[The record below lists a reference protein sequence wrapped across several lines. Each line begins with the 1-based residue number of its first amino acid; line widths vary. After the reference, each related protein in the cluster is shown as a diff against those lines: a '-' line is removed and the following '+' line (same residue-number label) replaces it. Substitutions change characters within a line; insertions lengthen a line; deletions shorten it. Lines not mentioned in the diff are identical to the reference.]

1 MQTRQLT
8 TIAFALLLAGSVLGG
23 APVANA
29 QSGSC
34 GGAGQRCCTPA
45 ETTTGHQCITA
56 LVCSDFTSPICETGI
71 CTCRNSSI
79 LPPAGTITLTN
90 PLGATSDVRGLIE
103 RFVTILRDFATPIAI
118 LMILFGAF
126 RILTAAGDPAKF
138 ETGKKILLYTAIGY
152 AIIFVGWG
160 IASIIES
167 LLSS

>member
-1 MQTRQLT
+1 MASRTAR
-8 TIAFALLLAGSVLGG
+8 ISLLVAAIFLGFTLY
-23 APVANA
+23 AEPVAA
-29 QSGSC
+29 QCLTVG
-34 GGAGQRCCTPA
+34 R
-45 ETTTGHQCITA
+45 
-56 LVCSDFTSPICETGI
+56 SP
-71 CTCRNSSI
+71 CRNVVPGCCPPDLTCYATAGIPDGTCVSSTPPPG
-79 LPPAGTITLTN
+79 PPAGTITLIN
-90 PLGATSDVRGLIE
+90 PLSGTSDLRGLIE

-160 IASIIES
+160 ITSIIES